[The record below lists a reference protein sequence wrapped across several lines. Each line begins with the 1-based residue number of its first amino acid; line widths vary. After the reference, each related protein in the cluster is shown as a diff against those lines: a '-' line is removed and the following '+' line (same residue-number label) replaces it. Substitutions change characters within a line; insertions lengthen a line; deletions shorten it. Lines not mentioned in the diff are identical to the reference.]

1 MDHWITITDPA
12 DPRVAEYADLPARAA
27 VPRGLGELD
36 GPFVAE
42 GELVVEQ
49 LLASR
54 FGVRSV
60 LTTPARAARMGES
73 LAGRTVY
80 VAPQEVIERIVGYE
94 FHRGVLACGERVAG
108 VSASRVMREARTLV
122 VLENVSNADNV
133 GSLFRSVAALGGGG
147 AGVLLSPGCCDPLY
161 RKALRV
167 SMGHA
172 LRVPFAPALPW
183 PGVLAEARDQGFTI
197 LALTP
202 AGDAMPLGAWARAHR
217 GARVALLLGAEG
229 PGLTGEAMGLATQ
242 RVRIPMTPGVDS
254 LNIAVAGAVAL
265 SHVVEA

>member
-1 MDHWITITDPA
+1 MDHWTPISDPA
-12 DPRVAEYADLPARAA
+12 DPRVAEYTNLPARAA
-27 VPRGLGELD
+27 VPREIGGLD
-36 GPFVAE
+36 GPFIAE

-60 LTTPARAARMGES
+60 LTTPARAARMGAS
-73 LAGRTVY
+73 LAGRRVY

-94 FHRGVLACGERVAG
+94 FHRGVLACGERAGGVA
-108 VSASRVMREARTLV
+108 ASQVIREARALV

-133 GSLFRSVAALGGGG
+133 GSLFRSVAALGAGGT
-147 AGVLLSPGCCDPLY
+147 GVLLSPGCCDPLY

-183 PGVLAEARDQGFTI
+183 PHVLEDVREQGFTI
-197 LALTP
+197 VALTP
-202 AGDAMPLGAWARAHR
+202 AGDALPLGAWAGAHP
-217 GARVALLLGAEG
+217 GSRVALLLGAEG
-229 PGLTGEAMGLATQ
+229 PGLTDEAMAMATQ

-265 SHVVEA
+265 SHLVAC